1 MFHIER
7 EAGSKKRW
15 RCNLSEECGGHF
27 LVRRTPSNTSAWF
40 NFASSRGWFPSNDN
54 TSQVIIHLSTFT
66 PREWTLLLLYRSSKE
81 RESGDYAS
89 SDVQSVSSRLS
100 TLSMDTS
107 RSELFEMNNMISPQY
122 YTPLESNKRNFRFV
136 LPTLFLVNIQPLSN
150 IRRSHNYPRSEDG
163 LSPSHS
169 SDYED
174 QEEFSNCSQQQ
185 VATVHVVLMF
195 ILPKCGC

>member
-7 EAGSKKRW
+7 EARSKKRR
-15 RCNLSEECGGHF
+15 RCNLSEECWGHF
-27 LVRRTPSNTSAWF
+27 LVSRTSSNTSTRS

-54 TSQVIIHLSTFT
+54 TSQVNHLSTFT
-66 PREWTLLLLYRSSKE
+66 PHLNPLVIRSSKE

-136 LPTLFLVNIQPLSN
+136 FLATIFVHKVQPVEI

-163 LSPSHS
+163 LSPNHS

-185 VATVHVVLMF
+185 VATVHVV
-195 ILPKCGC
+195 